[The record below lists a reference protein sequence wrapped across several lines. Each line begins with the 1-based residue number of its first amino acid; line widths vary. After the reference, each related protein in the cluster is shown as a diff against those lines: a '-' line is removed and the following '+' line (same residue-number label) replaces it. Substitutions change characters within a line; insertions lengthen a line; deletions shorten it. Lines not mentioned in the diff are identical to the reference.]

1 MNEEA
6 MKKRQQA
13 AAFAVAQHAWMD
25 GWMDGR
31 ATPELRSE
39 I

>member
-13 AAFAVAQHAWMD
+13 AAFAVAQHGWMD
-25 GWMDGR
+25 GWAGN
-31 ATPELRSE
+31 A
-39 I
+39 